1 VLRKGRKY
9 IYFFGGED
17 CCEQKGGG
25 VGFGLIWRPM
35 KREEKKE
42 EIVKGKGENTEDKRE
57 IEIKSFNS
65 MEKGQK

>member
-1 VLRKGRKY
+1 
-9 IYFFGGED
+9 
-17 CCEQKGGG
+17 
-25 VGFGLIWRPM
+25 M

-42 EIVKGKGENTEDKRE
+42 ENVKEKGENTEDKRE